1 MEVVC
6 FASPLM
12 VRRRNFPRLVL
23 AMFVA
28 ALIGVYGDRM
38 LTNRRL
44 TDLD

>member
-1 MEVVC
+1 MSGM

-12 VRRRNFPRLVL
+12 VGGEILLGLSL

-38 LTNRRL
+38 LINRRL
-44 TDLD
+44 SDLD

>member
-1 MEVVC
+1 MSGM

-12 VRRRNFPRLVL
+12 VGGEILLGLSL

-38 LTNRRL
+38 LTNGRL

>member
-1 MEVVC
+1 MSGM
-6 FASPLM
+6 FASPVM
-12 VRRRNFPRLVL
+12 VGGEILLGLSL

-44 TDLD
+44 SDLD